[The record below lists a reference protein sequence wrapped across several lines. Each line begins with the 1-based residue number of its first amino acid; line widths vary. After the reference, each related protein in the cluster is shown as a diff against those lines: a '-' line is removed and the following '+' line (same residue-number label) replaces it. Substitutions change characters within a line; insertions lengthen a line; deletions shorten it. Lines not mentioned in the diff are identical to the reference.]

1 MFHPESC
8 VSLPAASGRFR
19 SVQPSSSAFHPGDYR
34 MNGTKCSGW
43 DEFTRNEMMAKP
55 RGNKMIHKIPF

>member
-1 MFHPESC
+1 
-8 VSLPAASGRFR
+8 LPAASGRFR